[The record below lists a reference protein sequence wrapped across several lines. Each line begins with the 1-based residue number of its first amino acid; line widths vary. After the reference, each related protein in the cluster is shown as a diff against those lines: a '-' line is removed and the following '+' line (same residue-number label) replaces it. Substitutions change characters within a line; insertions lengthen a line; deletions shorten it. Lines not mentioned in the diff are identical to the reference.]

1 MMWEQLTTS
10 WNETWNAPRACWFFF
25 FYTLLEAQ
33 RWSFVLDSYFGACRF
48 KSCPA
53 GSLSPLNDML
63 LNFGELDEHVWEG
76 NDDDGDEDEE
86 EEGKTV
92 QPLLKISFFIKKRSH
107 IGQAL
112 PACLPA
118 CLAAPLLLPAA
129 VETSSGVEA
138 TGGRAQSAVCVWGY
152 SAPRVRQ
159 INEKE
164 GRLQSVREW
173 SYFGFPFSG
182 VERYSLV
189 VSCWRRRV
197 SCELILSGRGKVL
210 RAAAAAVVAAA
221 PTRLCCVRKK
231 DANWLLTING
241 SNIID

>member
-1 MMWEQLTTS
+1 MWEQLTARTE
-10 WNETWNAPRACWFFF
+10 NLNAPRVRVLFFFF
-25 FYTLLEAQ
+25 FYTLLEAH

-76 NDDDGDEDEE
+76 DDDGDEEEEEEGE

-92 QPLLKISFFIKKRSH
+92 QPLLKSSFFIRKKRLH
-107 IGQAL
+107 IGQA
-112 PACLPA
+112 LPA

-138 TGGRAQSAVCVWGY
+138 TGGRAVCGVCGY

-197 SCELILSGRGKVL
+197 SCELLLSGRGKFCEPQQRRHRRVY
-210 RAAAAAVVAAA
+210 AASERK
-221 PTRLCCVRKK
+221 TRIGC
-231 DANWLLTING
+231 
-241 SNIID
+241 